1 MAQTF
6 TFKAAAGDATGWQYD
21 MASGA
26 LSPVPATLPS
36 THHGPIEL
44 HLGLLG
50 LGGDDPNPLNEDPED
65 LQSIDAGDYRLF
77 GDLVVKRE
85 GTASQLI
92 PIVGL
97 IWLVD
102 YDDYVD
108 TAASTLTQIGSL
120 DGSVDHFTIDFG
132 GSVAYNSLANKT
144 LGQMVKN
151 GDTIVGSSFAD
162 ALKTTNMQETVRA
175 GNGNDTIESRGG
187 NDEIYGGGGN
197 DKLNGGTGADKVHG
211 ETGNDF
217 VYGLDG
223 NDTMTGGTGNDV
235 LYGGVGAD
243 VIGGDAGNDRVYGQ
257 DGNDTVVGNAGN
269 DVIDGGGGNDK
280 MAGDAGND
288 VMYGGAGNDDLYG
301 GTGND
306 GLDGGAGSDGLAGE
320 DGADKIY
327 GRAGA
332 DTLVGGAGN
341 DVMHGGDGNDV
352 LNGGLGI
359 DTLTGGLH
367 RDIFVFNVKV
377 ARANAD
383 IIVDFNPVNDT
394 MALDN
399 AVFTKIGANGA
410 LRASA
415 FKLSTQALDANDR
428 IIYNASNGGLFYDQ
442 DGSGNAAAIQI
453 ALLKNKAA
461 ITASDFIVI

>member
-6 TFKAAAGDATGWQYD
+6 TFKAAAGDATGWRYD
-21 MASGA
+21 LASGA
-26 LSPVPATLPS
+26 LSPVPATLPE
-36 THHGPIEL
+36 THYGPLEL
-44 HLGLLG
+44 NLGVLG
-50 LGGDDPNPLNEDPED
+50 LGGADQNPMDVDPAD
-65 LQSIDAGDYRLF
+65 LQSITAGDYRLY

-85 GTASQLI
+85 GTATQVV

-102 YDDYVD
+102 YTDSVD
-108 TAASTLTQIGSL
+108 MAASTLRQIGPV

-132 GSVAYNSLANKT
+132 GSRAYSDLVGKT

-162 ALKTTNMQETVRA
+162 TLKTTNMLEIVRA

-187 NDEIYGGGGN
+187 DDEIYGGGGN
-197 DKLNGGTGADKVHG
+197 DRLNGGAGADKVHG
-211 ETGNDF
+211 EAGNDF
-217 VYGLDG
+217 AYGLDG
-223 NDTMTGGTGNDV
+223 NDTMTGGTGDDV

-243 VIGGDAGNDRVYGQ
+243 VIGGVAGNDRVYGQ

-269 DVIDGGGGNDK
+269 DLIDGGKGNDK

-288 VMYGGAGNDDLYG
+288 VMRGGDGNDDLYG
-301 GTGND
+301 GAGND
-306 GLDGGAGSDGLAGE
+306 SLDGGAGNDGLAGE
-320 DGADKIY
+320 AGADLIY

-352 LNGGLGI
+352 LNGGLGFDI
-359 DTLTGGLH
+359 LTGGLH
-367 RDIFVFNVKV
+367 KDIFVFNVKV

-394 MALDN
+394 IALDN

-442 DGSGNAAAIQI
+442 DGSGSAAAILI

>member
-6 TFKAAAGDATGWQYD
+6 TFKAAAGDATGWRYD
-21 MASGA
+21 LASGA
-26 LSPVPATLPS
+26 LSPVPATLPE
-36 THHGPIEL
+36 THYGPLEL
-44 HLGLLG
+44 NLGVLG
-50 LGGDDPNPLNEDPED
+50 LGGADQNPMDVDPAD
-65 LQSIDAGDYRLF
+65 LQSITAGDYRLY

-85 GTASQLI
+85 GTATQVV

-102 YDDYVD
+102 YTDSVD
-108 TAASTLTQIGSL
+108 MAASTLRQIGPV

-132 GSVAYNSLANKT
+132 GSRAYSDLVGKT

-162 ALKTTNMQETVRA
+162 TLKTTNMLEIVRA

-187 NDEIYGGGGN
+187 DDEIYGGGGN
-197 DKLNGGTGADKVHG
+197 DS
-211 ETGNDF
+211 
-217 VYGLDG
+217 LD
-223 NDTMTGGTGNDV
+223 
-235 LYGGVGAD
+235 
-243 VIGGDAGNDRVYGQ
+243 
-257 DGNDTVVGNAGN
+257 
-269 DVIDGGGGNDK
+269 
-280 MAGDAGND
+280 
-288 VMYGGAGNDDLYG
+288 GGAGND
-301 GTGND
+301 
-306 GLDGGAGSDGLAGE
+306 GLAGE
-320 DGADKIY
+320 AGADLIY

-352 LNGGLGI
+352 LNGGLGFDI
-359 DTLTGGLH
+359 LTGGLH
-367 RDIFVFNVKV
+367 KDIFVFNVKV

-394 MALDN
+394 IALDN

-442 DGSGNAAAIQI
+442 DGSGSAAAILI